1 MTLLPIVVRELRVTA
16 RSRSFYRARFW
27 TALGSIVFGSYLML
41 VFGATTR
48 LGGGINAGRVAF
60 TALSWLG
67 LFYCIGLS
75 RNTMDC
81 ISEEKREGTLG
92 LLFLTDLKG
101 YDVALGKL
109 CANSVR

>member
-1 MTLLPIVVRELRVTA
+1 
-16 RSRSFYRARFW
+16 
-27 TALGSIVFGSYLML
+27 ML

-48 LGGGINAGRVAF
+48 LGGGINAGRTAF
-60 TALSWLG
+60 VALSWLG

-109 CANSVR
+109 CANSVRSFYALLATVPVVVTPSGSEIV